1 MPAHGVV
8 GVSRRFFGGTRRAQ
22 MLMEEALSRPK
33 ATRPLV
39 WAHMPDE
46 DVEGHLAA
54 LRAAEDERRK
64 ECERVRQRLPWLDG

>member
-1 MPAHGVV
+1 
-8 GVSRRFFGGTRRAQ
+8 
-22 MLMEEALSRPK
+22 MLAEEALSRPK
-33 ATRPLV
+33 ATCPLM

-46 DVEGHLAA
+46 DIEGHLAA

>member
-22 MLMEEALSRPK
+22 MLAEEALSRPK
-33 ATRPLV
+33 ATGPLV